1 VAAVAS
7 RQGPL
12 WWAPAS
18 HEWERA
24 QMRSL
29 CSVSDESAQDERVPD
44 VALWR
49 HNAQGSTH
57 NSPRHRNTH
66 RHTPGARVR
75 IRTQL

>member
-1 VAAVAS
+1 
-7 RQGPL
+7 
-12 WWAPAS
+12 
-18 HEWERA
+18 
-24 QMRSL
+24 MRSL